1 MQIMKN
7 LDETIAYENALD
19 SYFSMLCS
27 ASRQHL
33 FNKSKSINEIMFNNK
48 IETDFDFNLFCDDTD
63 YESVYESKLKYTS
76 TKALNNHIDLNNK
89 SNDNL
94 KEKKIRRGIKK
105 ARKQRKIFLK
115 KIINHLNK
123 NKFTR
128 KE

>member
-1 MQIMKN
+1 MKN
-7 LDETIAYENALD
+7 LDETIAYENVLD

-33 FNKSKSINEIMFNNK
+33 FNKSKSINEIMSNNK

-89 SNDNL
+89 SNDSP
-94 KEKKIRRGIKK
+94 KVKKIKTGVQK
-105 ARKQRKIFLK
+105 AGKERKNIFL
-115 KIINHLNK
+115 NNQSS
-123 NKFTR
+123 
-128 KE
+128 

>member
-1 MQIMKN
+1 MKN

-89 SNDNL
+89 SNDNPKKKKDKKRY
-94 KEKKIRRGIKK
+94 KESKKTKK
-105 ARKQRKIFLK
+105 
-115 KIINHLNK
+115 K
-123 NKFTR
+123 NF
-128 KE
+128 

>member
-7 LDETIAYENALD
+7 LDETITYENALD
-19 SYFSMLCS
+19 SYFLMLCS

-89 SNDNL
+89 SNDTP
-94 KEKKIRRGIKK
+94 KVKKIKTGVKK
-105 ARKQRKIFLK
+105 LGKQRKNIFL
-115 KIINHLNK
+115 NNQSS
-123 NKFTR
+123 
-128 KE
+128 